1 MRDPFDDDGDR
12 DRRYDDADDDFDRYP
27 TPRRRPRRQRPHSG
41 LGIASCFLAIA
52 AGAIIFFTLV
62 FAAIVEARQGE
73 LPDNDPRTTAAGCFF
88 LLAGGLALIGVILG
102 IVGVC
107 ETRRKR
113 LFAGLGLGFNA
124 CIVLGVVTLG
134 IIGLLMQ

>member
-1 MRDPFDDDGDR
+1 MRDPFNDHGNR
-12 DRRYDDADDDFDRYP
+12 SRRYDDADDDNFDRWP
-27 TPRRRPRRQRPHSG
+27 APRRRRRRPHSG
-41 LGIASCFLAIA
+41 MGIASCFLAVA
-52 AGAIIFFTLV
+52 AGAILFFTFV
-62 FAAIVEARQGE
+62 FAAIVEARHGE
-73 LPDNDPRTTAAGCFF
+73 LAEDDPRTTAAGCFF
-88 LLAGGLALIGVILG
+88 LLAGGLGFVGVILG

-107 ETRRKR
+107 EARRKR